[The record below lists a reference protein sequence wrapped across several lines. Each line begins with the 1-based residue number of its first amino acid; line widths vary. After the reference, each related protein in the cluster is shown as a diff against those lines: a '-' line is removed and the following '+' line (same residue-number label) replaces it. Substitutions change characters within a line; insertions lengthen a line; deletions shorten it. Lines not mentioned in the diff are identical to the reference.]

1 MKQQWRERLGT
12 VTLEP
17 CAPVVA
23 GSYQQWTLTLTVGSY
38 GIDEGGTIKIAQR
51 LACDMQPAQFSDP
64 AAPAYCTVQTNGA
77 AKLAARFAPKGHE
90 RPWMIWCV
98 VIDVYDGSLAPGD
111 TVTVV
116 LGERSGGSSGIRV
129 QTFVESAH
137 EFRVFVDPTNA
148 AVARA
153 VADSPK
159 FPIVRGEAVEL
170 VCIAPS
176 QAVVGEA
183 VEVFVKGQDMWGN
196 PTAVAGPV
204 ELGWEGE
211 GEVVVEG
218 CRVSFGTPGSGRL
231 IAAVDGLR
239 CYSNPVAVSETA
251 PQWHH
256 YWGDLHAQ
264 SDATVGIG
272 TEEEYFTFARDWA
285 RVDFASHQGNDFQ
298 VDDEDWQRLNE
309 TVRAFHRDGEFVVF
323 PGYEWSANSPA
334 GGDRN
339 VFYFAEGLPI
349 VRNSHWQIPHVLED
363 EVSPAHPADV
373 FFARLA
379 RLVPRDQVIIG
390 SHVGGRWADVKA
402 YFDPEAHN
410 LVEVVSSW
418 GVFEWMLFDALDCG
432 HVVGVMCNS
441 DGHKGRPGA
450 EGPGAGEFGIA
461 GGLTCV
467 LAGELSR
474 AGVWEALCSRRCYG
488 TTGARILLDVQI
500 AGTLMGAVV
509 ENVDSVDIRA
519 RVVGAAPLEAL
530 QVYRG
535 RELLAEVQ
543 PPEFRDLGHSNR
555 VRLMWSG
562 SRMRGRGRRVDW
574 SGVIRT
580 SQATILE
587 ATTVSFDS
595 AADGITATEPQA
607 VAFQSQTTG
616 DCDGIELVLDDG
628 RVGRLVFESAA
639 GTTEIDLAGLDH
651 EPLRFDY
658 GGLDMQLVVQRYPE
672 RVEAL
677 ELTLET
683 VDRPPGEGQAA
694 YFVKAIQCDG
704 EMAWSSPVYV
714 LG

>member
-1 MKQQWRERLGT
+1 MQG
-12 VTLEP
+12 VF
-17 CAPVVA
+17 CA
-23 GSYQQWTLTLTVGSY
+23 
-38 GIDEGGTIKIAQR
+38 
-51 LACDMQPAQFSDP
+51 
-64 AAPAYCTVQTNGA
+64 
-77 AKLAARFAPKGHE
+77 
-90 RPWMIWCV
+90 
-98 VIDVYDGSLAPGD
+98 
-111 TVTVV
+111 
-116 LGERSGGSSGIRV
+116 
-129 QTFVESAH
+129 
-137 EFRVFVDPTNA
+137 
-148 AVARA
+148 
-153 VADSPK
+153 
-159 FPIVRGEAVEL
+159 
-170 VCIAPS
+170 
-176 QAVVGEA
+176 
-183 VEVFVKGQDMWGN
+183 
-196 PTAVAGPV
+196 
-204 ELGWEGE
+204 
-211 GEVVVEG
+211 
-218 CRVSFGTPGSGRL
+218 PGSGRL
-231 IAAVDGLR
+231 IAAADGLR

-251 PQWHH
+251 PQWHR

-349 VRNSHWQIPHVLED
+349 VRNSHWQIPHVPED

-500 AGTLMGAVV
+500 AGALMGAVV
-509 ENVDSVDIRA
+509 KMWTRWIFAPGLWGRHRWRRCKCIA
-519 RVVGAAPLEAL
+519 VGNCSP
-530 QVYRG
+530 RC
-535 RELLAEVQ
+535 
-543 PPEFRDLGHSNR
+543 S
-555 VRLMWSG
+555 RLNSG
-562 SRMRGRGRRVDW
+562 IW
-574 SGVIRT
+574 
-580 SQATILE
+580 
-587 ATTVSFDS
+587 
-595 AADGITATEPQA
+595 GIP
-607 VAFQSQTTG
+607 TG
-616 DCDGIELVLDDG
+616 C
-628 RVGRLVFESAA
+628 A
-639 GTTEIDLAGLDH
+639 
-651 EPLRFDY
+651 
-658 GGLDMQLVVQRYPE
+658 
-672 RVEAL
+672 
-677 ELTLET
+677 
-683 VDRPPGEGQAA
+683 
-694 YFVKAIQCDG
+694 
-704 EMAWSSPVYV
+704 
-714 LG
+714 

>member
-1 MKQQWRERLGT
+1 MTGLSR
-12 VTLEP
+12 
-17 CAPVVA
+17 
-23 GSYQQWTLTLTVGSY
+23 S
-38 GIDEGGTIKIAQR
+38 
-51 LACDMQPAQFSDP
+51 
-64 AAPAYCTVQTNGA
+64 
-77 AKLAARFAPKGHE
+77 
-90 RPWMIWCV
+90 
-98 VIDVYDGSLAPGD
+98 GD

-116 LGERSGGSSGIRV
+116 LGERGGGSPGIRV
-129 QTFVESAH
+129 QTFIESAH

-148 AVARA
+148 SVARA

-159 FPIVRGEAVEL
+159 FPVIAGEAVEL

-196 PTAVAGPV
+196 PTAVTGPV
-204 ELGWEGE
+204 ELDWEGV
-211 GEVVVEG
+211 GGVVVEG
-218 CRVSFGTPGSGRL
+218 GRVSFGAPGSGRL
-231 IAAVDGLR
+231 IAAAGGLR

-251 PQWHH
+251 PQWYR

-264 SDATVGIG
+264 SDATVGVG

-349 VRNSHWQIPHVLED
+349 VRSSHWQIPHVPED

-402 YFDPEAHN
+402 YFDSEAHN
-410 LVEVVSSW
+410 LVEVVSGW

-467 LAGELSR
+467 LASELSR

-500 AGTLMGAVV
+500 AGALMGAVV
-509 ENVDSVDIRA
+509 KGVDSVDIRA

-543 PPEFRDLGHSNR
+543 PPEFRDLGDSNR

-580 SQATILE
+580 TEATILE

-595 AADGITATEPQA
+595 AADGITATDPQA

-628 RVGRLVFESAA
+628 RVGRLVFEWVA
-639 GTTEIDLAGLDH
+639 GTTEIDLAGLGD
-651 EPLRFDY
+651 EPECFDY
-658 GGLDMQLVVQRYPE
+658 GGLDMQLVVRRYPE
-672 RVEAL
+672 RVDAL

-683 VDRPPGEGQAA
+683 VDQPPGEGQAA

-704 EMAWSSPVYV
+704 QMAWSSPVYV
-714 LG
+714 SG